1 MSKTDKILKTENQIA
16 QSLQMILEA
25 RRSVENLISQY
36 TKWIAESAAV
46 GDEAYSDQ
54 LIDDQ
59 IELED
64 FAQDLKVVEIR
75 IREAAVTSRAFSKL
89 KSLPKA
95 LECCKQLAA
104 GLNVPKLGKQM
115 NDFKKNLDAAR
126 ASLKELRGETSKE
139 TMVHDNVFGE
149 VSRVD
154 VTDPKAVERFEAR
167 RQEKRHQR
175 ELDLM
180 KETEKKAV
188 SPVASGIGETE
199 SENDIDAITSLID
212 EEKHK
217 K

>member
-16 QSLQMILEA
+16 QSLQMVMEA
-25 RRSVENLISQY
+25 RRSVENLIGQY
-36 TKWIAESAAV
+36 TNWIAESAAV

-64 FAQDLKVVEIR
+64 FAQDLKVIEIR
-75 IREAAVTSRAFSKL
+75 IRESAVTSRAFSKL

-95 LECCKQLAA
+95 LDCCRQLAA

-139 TMVHDNVFGE
+139 SKVYNDLFGKD
-149 VSRVD
+149 SKVD
-154 VTDPKAVERFEAR
+154 VTDPKAVERLEAR

-188 SPVASGIGETE
+188 APVASGIGETE

-212 EEKHK
+212 EEKRK